1 MDLIA
6 LLSRFALFS
15 LRLKLIFQVRLGFLA
30 LYFDLRWV
38 LLFLL
43 RKKRLRIKFYHYAA
57 HSYIHHVHSF
67 FFFFSCRY
75 HHGNATDNQVNMENT
90 RWKEMK
96 SSRDL
101 LLSDFVITCCQ
112 VFRYNHRCIWFWLFV
127 FTSLLGSRK
136 PSSSQWSIREYLRK
150 RGNVSYSIVA
160 IKKRSTKQKT
170 SNELWVYV
178 H

>member
-1 MDLIA
+1 MFIQWKSLTRLLSVRTSWLTRIESNLHRGTFFTSLLSMDLIA

-67 FFFFSCRY
+67 FFFSCRY

-101 LLSDFVITCCQ
+101 LLLDFVITCCQ

-127 FTSLLGSRK
+127 FTSLLGSRE
-136 PSSSQWSIREYLRK
+136 PSSSQ
-150 RGNVSYSIVA
+150 
-160 IKKRSTKQKT
+160 
-170 SNELWVYV
+170 
-178 H
+178 

>member
-57 HSYIHHVHSF
+57 NSYIHHVHSF

-75 HHGNATDNQVNMENT
+75 HRGNATDNQVNMENT
-90 RWKEMK
+90 RWKEIK

-101 LLSDFVITCCQ
+101 LLSDFMITCCQ

-127 FTSLLGSRK
+127 FTSLLESRK
-136 PSSSQWSIREYLRK
+136 PSSSQ
-150 RGNVSYSIVA
+150 
-160 IKKRSTKQKT
+160 
-170 SNELWVYV
+170 
-178 H
+178 

>member
-57 HSYIHHVHSF
+57 HSYIHYVQSF

-75 HHGNATDNQVNMENT
+75 HQVNATDN
-90 RWKEMK
+90 
-96 SSRDL
+96 
-101 LLSDFVITCCQ
+101 
-112 VFRYNHRCIWFWLFV
+112 
-127 FTSLLGSRK
+127 
-136 PSSSQWSIREYLRK
+136 
-150 RGNVSYSIVA
+150 
-160 IKKRSTKQKT
+160 
-170 SNELWVYV
+170 
-178 H
+178 